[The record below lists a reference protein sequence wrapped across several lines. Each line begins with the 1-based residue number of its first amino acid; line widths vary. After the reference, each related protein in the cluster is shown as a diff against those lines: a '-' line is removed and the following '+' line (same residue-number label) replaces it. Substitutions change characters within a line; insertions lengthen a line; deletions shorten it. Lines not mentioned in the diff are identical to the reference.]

1 MRHVWLVPLEKR
13 QQRERHGDD
22 QQGHLDD
29 AGQGLFFNPCVRQQH
44 VTQVLDSQVIQIVV
58 RA

>member
-13 QQRERHGDD
+13 QQREPHDNE

-29 AGQGLFFNPCVRQQH
+29 AGQGLFFNPCIWQQQ
-44 VTQVLDSQVIQIVV
+44 VTQVLDSQII
-58 RA
+58 